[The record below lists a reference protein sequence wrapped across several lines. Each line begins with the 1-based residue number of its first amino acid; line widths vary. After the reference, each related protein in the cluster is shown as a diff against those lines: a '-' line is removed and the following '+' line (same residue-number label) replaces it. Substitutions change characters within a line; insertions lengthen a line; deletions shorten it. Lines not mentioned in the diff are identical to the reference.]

1 MPVALPRPIG
11 AGARLASGR
20 SALGVSRLADRSC
33 RRENTLVDSACLSDQ
48 AGPLEIGF
56 RDKSYD
62 FAQQA
67 LQAGDGL
74 YPAHANIV
82 PTRLQRRE
90 SWMSHVREGRA
101 ADRHGCPARVTAA
114 RADGSWRWVE
124 TLHSIAGD
132 NRLCAC
138 VMTGTGLNVL
148 SFLFLGFFLGMRH
161 ATDADHVVAIATI
174 VSRERSMAGSALIGA
189 AWGVGHTM
197 TVMAVGAAIIVFG
210 VVIPPRLGL
219 SMEFAVGI
227 MLVLLGILTLTG
239 MGRTVG
245 AAHAHAGVPA
255 GGHPLDLH
263 DHLHAHGDY
272 VHRHPHGDGPDA
284 HGHAEEHTPLARL
297 DRSGLGRIAFHKWL
311 RPFAVGL
318 VHGLAGSAAAALMV
332 LSIIREPVAAL
343 GYLLLFGLGT
353 IVGMML
359 ITLMLSAPF
368 AFTAVNLPKFNWR
381 LRVAS
386 GLISFVFGVIL
397 IYGIGFAEG
406 GLFTDAPTWDPRWL
420 CQTTDSP
427 CPWLWGRS

>member
-1 MPVALPRPIG
+1 MAIVVCPGEGLPIAPHRSL
-11 AGARLASGR
+11 ATGARAYG
-20 SALGVSRLADRSC
+20 
-33 RRENTLVDSACLSDQ
+33 N
-48 AGPLEIGF
+48 
-56 RDKSYD
+56 
-62 FAQQA
+62 
-67 LQAGDGL
+67 
-74 YPAHANIV
+74 
-82 PTRLQRRE
+82 
-90 SWMSHVREGRA
+90 
-101 ADRHGCPARVTAA
+101 
-114 RADGSWRWVE
+114 WRWVE
-124 TLHSIAGD
+124 TLHTMAG
-132 NRLCAC
+132 NSQLGARA
-138 VMTGTGLNVL
+138 MTGTALNVV

-174 VSRERSMAGSALIGA
+174 VSRERSVAGSALIGA
-189 AWGVGHTM
+189 AWGVGHTV

-210 VVIPPRLGL
+210 VVIPPKLGL

-239 MGRTVG
+239 MGRAVG
-245 AAHAHAGVPA
+245 AAHTHAHAAVP
-255 GGHPLDLH
+255 GGHALDLH

-272 VHRHPHGDGPDA
+272 VHRHPHGHGLDA

-297 DRSGLGRIAFHKWL
+297 DRSGLGRIPFYQWL

-318 VHGLAGSAAAALMV
+318 VHGLAGSAAVALMV

-368 AFTAVNLPKFNWR
+368 VFTAVNLPKFNWR

-386 GLISFVFGVIL
+386 GLVSFVFGVVL

-406 GLFTDAPTWDPRWL
+406 GLFTDAPTWDPR
-420 CQTTDSP
+420 
-427 CPWLWGRS
+427 